1 MRFLLDENVGPSV
14 ALWLAAMEHNAASV
28 HLDARGMSDREIIR
42 KSYEEDR
49 ILITCDKDFGD
60 LVFRERRPHR
70 GVVLLRL
77 EDYRPAAIAPVLGK
91 LLDEHADRLSGRF
104 VVVTD
109 DQTRFAGP
117 V

>member
-1 MRFLLDENVGPSV
+1 MRLLVDENVGPSV
-14 ALWLAAMEHNAASV
+14 ALWLAAMDHNVVSV
-28 HLDARGMSDREIIR
+28 YSEARGMPDDDIIR

-49 ILITCDKDFGD
+49 ILITCDKDFGE
-60 LVFRERRPHR
+60 LVFRERRSHK

-77 EDYRPAAIAPVLGK
+77 EDERPAMIVRALKRLLG
-91 LLDEHADRLSGRF
+91 EYADRLGGRF